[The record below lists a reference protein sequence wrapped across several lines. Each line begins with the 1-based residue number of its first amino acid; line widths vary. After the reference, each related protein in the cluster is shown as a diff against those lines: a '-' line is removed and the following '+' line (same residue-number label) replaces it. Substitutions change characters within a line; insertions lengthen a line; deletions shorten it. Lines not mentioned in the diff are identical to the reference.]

1 MTLVAHSLSRIKASP
16 TGGLTEKGNQ
26 LKAQGR
32 SIISLTQGQPD
43 FETPQNIRAAAR
55 AAIDR
60 GENRYPPTAG
70 IVPLREAVADKFR
83 RDNELP
89 YKPQETI
96 VCTGGKQ
103 VIANAL
109 LATLNPGD
117 EVLVPVPYWVSYP
130 ELVTLFGAT
139 PVPVPSSAATG
150 FKLTPQ
156 ALEAAITPR
165 TKWLVFNSPSNP
177 SGAAYSRDEIR
188 ALADVLLRHP
198 QVWILA
204 DDIYEHLLY
213 GDLRF
218 ATMAQVEP
226 ALHERT
232 LTVNGVSKAYA
243 MTGWRIGYAG
253 GPAALISAM
262 AKVQGHFTSGACVIA
277 QWAALEALTGPQDFL
292 DASRASFVQR
302 RDRVLQR
309 LQAVPGL
316 HCHRPDG
323 AFYIFPSCQ
332 ELLGRTTPSGR
343 ALATDEDFALA
354 LLEEAGVGV
363 VHGSAFGLA
372 GHFRISYATGVEQL
386 EQACDR
392 IQRFCSELR

>member
-1 MTLVAHSLSRIKASP
+1 MTLIAHSLSRIKASP
-16 TGGLTEKGNQ
+16 TSGLTEKGNQ

-32 SIISLTQGQPD
+32 SIVALTQGQPD
-43 FETPQNIRAAAR
+43 FETPENIRAAAR

-70 IVPLREAVADKFR
+70 IAPLREAVAEKFR
-83 RDNELP
+83 RDNALH
-89 YKPQETI
+89 YTSQQTI

-150 FKLTPQ
+150 FKLTPE
-156 ALEAAITPR
+156 ALDAAITPR
-165 TKWLVFNSPSNP
+165 TKWLIFNSPSNP

-218 ATMAQVEP
+218 TTMAQVEP
-226 ALHERT
+226 SLLERT

-253 GPAALISAM
+253 GPAALISGM
-262 AKVQGHFTSGACVIA
+262 TKVQGHFTSGACVIA

-292 DASRASFVQR
+292 HASRASFVQR
-302 RDRVLQR
+302 RDHVLQR

-316 HCHRPDG
+316 QCHRPDG
-323 AFYIFPSCQ
+323 AFYMFPSCQ
-332 ELLGRTTPSGR
+332 EMLGRTTPSGR
-343 ALATDEDFALA
+343 ALVTDEDFALA

-363 VHGSAFGLA
+363 VHGSAFGLP
-372 GHFRISYATGVEQL
+372 GHFRISYATGMEQL
-386 EQACDR
+386 DLACER
-392 IQRFCSELR
+392 IHRFCSGLR